1 MRRGVLGLGR
11 DRRGTVAIEFAL
23 AATGLF
29 TLLLGTISLGL
40 IWWTTNGLQM
50 TATMTARCTALGTC
64 SPDPAAY
71 AVALASQ
78 WLGSGAVSTSDV
90 SASLGS
96 QCYSSG
102 GGYTHFAAVT
112 ITSSRWAGA
121 TLMGPFSHLTLSAT
135 ACFPVQS

>member
-1 MRRGVLGLGR
+1 MQRKLRGLGR

-50 TATMTARCTALGTC
+50 TATMTARCAALLTC
-64 SPDPAAY
+64 DPPSY
-71 AVALASQ
+71 AVSLASQ
-78 WLGSGAVSTSDV
+78 WLGSGAVSASDV
-90 SASLGS
+90 TTSRAS